1 MGKSKNDKKVNKRVK
16 QLNKQIREDV
26 FGDRF
31 WIKQIQ
37 KSKVEGINYYLYE
50 LRDRIQP
57 ERNQIVN
64 CGWLTDFAITTFNDL
79 AIEMNNFIVNSNFW
93 TEYRKVN

>member
-1 MGKSKNDKKVNKRVK
+1 MGKSKSDKKVNKRVK

-31 WIKQIQ
+31 WVKQIQ
-37 KSKVEGINYYLYE
+37 KSRVEGINYYLYE

-57 ERNQIVN
+57 ERNQIVS
-64 CGWLTDFAITTFNDL
+64 CGWLTDFAITTFHDL
-79 AIEMNNFIVNSNFW
+79 SIEMNNFIVNSNFW
-93 TEYRKVN
+93 AKYKKAN